1 MNQNKIMFF
10 CVGTGGH
17 VLPVKNI
24 IDELLNSGI
33 SKNQIEIVTDNRG
46 SKFLQEV
53 DVKCYTTDVFR
64 SDIGKLGYLINLTK
78 IFKTISNI
86 NKNMDFKN
94 TKIIFTTGSYIAPIA
109 AYLSWRK
116 KIKLFVQE
124 QNIYTGLGNKIASYF
139 KSTVFASYPDT
150 KNVNQKNVEFVGPV
164 IDKKIKK
171 SIKDINENIVIG
183 VQGGSQGSNEINNFV
198 YKYLENHKLIKVKIL
213 HIVGPSN
220 IDKSKNFNNYE
231 QLEYVDN
238 MNDFYQQID
247 VQISRAGGGILEAL
261 YLNIPLILIPYK
273 LGTTSSHQQMNAK
286 FLVDN
291 EYAIICNNYI
301 DVEKE
306 LLLIDNE
313 NTDWLDKYKVN
324 NTIES
329 GNISIIKKII
339 QEIKNGL

>member
-33 SKNQIEIVTDNRG
+33 LKNQIEIVTDNRG

-164 IDKKIKK
+164 IDKNIKK

-183 VQGGSQGSNEINNFV
+183 VQGGSQGSNEINNFI

-220 IDKSKNFNNYE
+220 IDKSKNFDNYD

-291 EYAIICNNYI
+291 EFAIICNNYT

-306 LLLIDNE
+306 ILLIDNE

-324 NTIES
+324 KTIES
-329 GNISIIKKII
+329 GNISIRKKII

>member
-164 IDKKIKK
+164 IDKNIKK

-183 VQGGSQGSNEINNFV
+183 VQGGSQGSNEINNFI

-291 EYAIICNNYI
+291 EYAIICNNYT

-306 LLLIDNE
+306 ILLIDNE

-329 GNISIIKKII
+329 GNISISKKII